1 MGEHTQKRETQWCVR
16 KADAAYPQALHRI
29 RNAPRAL
36 YVRGELPHGEMP
48 SVAVIGARRCSS
60 YGREMAEWFAGELAG
75 AGVQIISGM
84 AAGIDGIAQRAAL
97 KRGRSFA
104 VLGCGTDICYP
115 AENRDLYR
123 QLMADG
129 GILSEYPE
137 GTPPVSAHFPRRNR
151 IISGLADAVLVIEA
165 KERSGTMITVDFALE
180 QGRDVFALP
189 GRLTDALSG
198 GCNSLIAQGAGIARR
213 PEDILETLYGK
224 GKMCAEAAGCGDA
237 AQCRAALPDT
247 GFTGSERI
255 VLTCMGD
262 RPLALQ
268 ELYERIRT
276 AEGGNDMT
284 LAEVTD
290 LLMRLTVRGAVSR
303 ERGNKYERRG
313 CHSESFVV

>member
-1 MGEHTQKRETQWCVR
+1 MGEHTQKRETEWHVR
-16 KADAAYPQALHRI
+16 KADANYPQALSHI
-29 RNAPRAL
+29 RNAPRVL
-36 YVRGELPHGEMP
+36 YVRGELPDGNRP
-48 SVAVIGARRCSS
+48 SIAIIGARRCSS
-60 YGREMAEWFAGELAG
+60 YGREMAEWFAEELAQ

-97 KRGRSFA
+97 KRGRSFG

-115 AENRDLYR
+115 EENRDLYR
-123 QLMADG
+123 ELTAGG
-129 GILSEYPE
+129 GILSEYPA
-137 GTPPVSAHFPRRNR
+137 GTPPISSHFPRRNR

-198 GCNSLIAQGAGIARR
+198 GCNSLIAQGAGIVRR
-213 PEDILETLYGK
+213 PEDILEALYGS
-224 GKMCAEAAGCGDA
+224 GRMCAQQERAVGQQNADA
-237 AQCRAALPDT
+237 MFADA
-247 GFTGSERI
+247 FTDSERI

-268 ELYERIRT
+268 ELYERIR
-276 AEGGNDMT
+276 AFEGGKNMT
-284 LAEVTD
+284 SAEVTD
-290 LLMRLTVRGAVSR
+290 LLMRLALRGAVSR